1 MRKIISEALEYIV
14 GIVVVSF
21 MMGCVKWGALALL
34 TADVPDVRMKAHD
47 RSTKVDNP

>member
-21 MMGCVKWGALALL
+21 VMGCVAWGALALL
-34 TADVPDVRMKAHD
+34 TADVPDVK
-47 RSTKVDNP
+47 TKTHYNPP